1 MSEVNN
7 STEYIARVLED
18 KFYGSALDKVQ
29 GARADQ
35 WLNALAAR
43 LPTGASPLSSLYS
56 DMLAQRRDAFRNILR
71 DIAELAGLDLNNVA
85 FDFVKLETPVAT
97 TWGPQEDGSI
107 AIVADINMVGVLN
120 GLLIA
125 GLEAMRRDDPSIFV
139 DVVDDYVAT
148 LYLSRVTPLF
158 ELRMLT
164 LLDQTQDLQQLY
176 TLAGRTMFSFVLA
189 HEVGHIACGHLNGP
203 DALTVRPTA
212 SVQPVP
218 VSCFSRHEQEY
229 EADAWAADT
238 VHKLAVATNQVM
250 PVLLSQTVP
259 AIYLAFDGLMGRV
272 HRPVNPAGRLIS
284 ETHPD
289 PWDRLDRLKALQK
302 VDDQLIRSTGVF
314 EPLVDLP
321 TYVKAQ
327 ADKIHRD

>member
-18 KFYGSALDKVQ
+18 KFYSTALDKIESA
-29 GARADQ
+29 GADQ

-43 LPTGASPLSSLYS
+43 LPADASSLSGIYS
-56 DMLAQRRDAFRNILR
+56 DMLTQRRDAFRIIIR
-71 DIAELAGLDLNNVA
+71 EIAEFAELDLSNVA
-85 FDFVKLETPVAT
+85 FDFIKLETPVAT

-107 AIVADINMVGVLN
+107 AIVADINMVGILN

-125 GLEAMRRDDPSIFV
+125 GLDAMRRGDPSIFV
-139 DVVDDYVAT
+139 DVVDDYVAA
-148 LYLSRVTPLF
+148 LYLGRVAPLF

-164 LLDQTQDLQQLY
+164 LLDRTQDLQQLY
-176 TLAGRTMFSFVLA
+176 SLAGRTMFSFVLA

-212 SVQPVP
+212 SVQPVTA
-218 VSCFSRHEQEY
+218 SCFSRHEQEY

-250 PVLLSQTVP
+250 PVILSQTVP
-259 AIYLAFDGLMGRV
+259 AIYLAFDGIVSRA

-289 PWDRLDRLKALQK
+289 PWDRLNRLKALQK
-302 VDDQLIRSTGVF
+302 VDDQLLRSTGVF
-314 EPLVDLP
+314 GQLVDLP

-327 ADKIHRD
+327 VGKVHRG